1 MTHMFISSFLEMTT
15 LHIILY
21 CGLVSV
27 THCSRLLMMT
37 NNNRKYLK
45 NLNGSKKYII
55 GKNLLVLHT
64 SRTKISF
71 QRFIFFELR
80 SPSREMMPAF
90 CKMLG
95 GQRDALVNF
104 VYKRVIRLQH

>member
-71 QRFIFFELR
+71 QRFSFIVSFLCLCVYRNLKYTPETHLAR
-80 SPSREMMPAF
+80 NHRKTNKMP
-90 CKMLG
+90 LS
-95 GQRDALVNF
+95 
-104 VYKRVIRLQH
+104 I